1 MTISEHIGVIPE
13 WTAADRLVKARNHA
27 GLTQSQLAVRLGISA
42 KSIKRYEAG
51 VTPKRTVL
59 LGWAL
64 TCGVSPRWL
73 ETGRVDDDGG
83 GGSASPIDLPTGR
96 EVRAIGPLSLVAA

>member
-27 GLTQSQLAVRLGISA
+27 RLTQSQLAARLGISV

-51 VTPKRTVL
+51 AAPKRAVL
-59 LGWAL
+59 LGWGL

-73 ETGRVDDDGG
+73 ETGRVDDDGDD
-83 GGSASPIDLPTGR
+83 GSPFPIDLPTGR
-96 EVRAIGPLSLVAA
+96 EARAIGPLSLVAA